1 MAKIKHPGVLR
12 LLEPLEETTTQ
23 LMFITEPVLGTL
35 GNVTA
40 RFRDVPG
47 ASEASRALELSHLEI
62 K

>member
-12 LLEPLEETTTQ
+12 LLEPLEESGAQ

-35 GNVTA
+35 GNVMG

-47 ASEASRALELSHLEI
+47 ASEASRALELSQLEI